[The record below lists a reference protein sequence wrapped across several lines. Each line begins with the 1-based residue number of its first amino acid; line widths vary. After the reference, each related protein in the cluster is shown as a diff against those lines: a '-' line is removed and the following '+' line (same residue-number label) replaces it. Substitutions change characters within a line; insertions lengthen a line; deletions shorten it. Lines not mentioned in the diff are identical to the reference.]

1 MWRREWPHCK
11 RSRLKRRAAG
21 SSTCVTTPAATCGRC
36 SPCWRRCWVTASS
49 GHSPDPGS
57 PRRRGRCSTA
67 EHSSTVQPPRRRP
80 IRYGSPGHVRRSPW
94 LTSRHT
100 ASSGE
105 ATLVAFRGMP
115 RVETFGAST
124 AGVATGNEVF
134 SLSDGAKLLV
144 TSVVDVD
151 RTGRVYG
158 NVAIEPDH
166 LVSPADA
173 EAVAVQW
180 VRANGCG

>member
-1 MWRREWPHCK
+1 
-11 RSRLKRRAAG
+11 
-21 SSTCVTTPAATCGRC
+21 
-36 SPCWRRCWVTASS
+36 
-49 GHSPDPGS
+49 
-57 PRRRGRCSTA
+57 
-67 EHSSTVQPPRRRP
+67 
-80 IRYGSPGHVRRSPW
+80 
-94 LTSRHT
+94 
-100 ASSGE
+100 
-105 ATLVAFRGMP
+105 MP